1 MFVRIRRSYFSEK
14 EFRKNRVVAVI
25 TGITLHLVVVIG
37 LFIYQQAREAAEV
50 QNPDDL
56 NFGSSGGG
64 GAEQANEG
72 EVEFGPQQATQE
84 EVKQLHNKATVHL
97 IDIRVL
103 PEFVPLAAI
112 TPVKEPETPKI
123 VYKKVKPRK
132 TIIAENLPIGHVRHG
147 GRGPGSGGGEG
158 GGSGGGIGARVGY
171 AIDWGG
177 TGGRR
182 LLSGRIPRYPEG
194 TDRQMLIVLKFS
206 VLPDGSVS
214 SIVPL
219 RRYDELLERAAVS
232 ALQTWRFDP
241 LPPQV
246 RQMTQNG
253 QASFNFKFELSER

>member
-1 MFVRIRRSYFSEK
+1 MIVRIRRSYFSEK
-14 EFRKNRVVAVI
+14 EFRKNRLIAVVA
-25 TGITLHLVVVIG
+25 GIAIHLMIIG
-37 LFIYQQAREAAEV
+37 ALFFYQQERAAEAV

-64 GAEQANEG
+64 GAENANEG

-84 EVKQLHNKATVHL
+84 EIQQIHNKATVHL
-97 IDIRVL
+97 IDIKVL
-103 PEFVPLAAI
+103 PEFVPMAAV
-112 TPVKEPETPKI
+112 TPVKEPDAPKI
-123 VYKKVKPRK
+123 VYKKPKPK
-132 TIIAENLPIGHVRHG
+132 KSILAENLPIGHVRHG
-147 GRGPGSGGGEG
+147 GAGPGSGGGEG

-194 TDRQMLIVLKFS
+194 TDQQMLVVLKFS

-214 SIVPL
+214 SIIPL

-246 RQMTQNG
+246 KQVTQNG